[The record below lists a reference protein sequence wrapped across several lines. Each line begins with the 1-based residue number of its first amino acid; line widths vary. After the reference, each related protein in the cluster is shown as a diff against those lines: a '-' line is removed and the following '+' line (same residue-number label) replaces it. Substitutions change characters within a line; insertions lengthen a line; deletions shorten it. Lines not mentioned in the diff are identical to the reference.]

1 MSASRGHFAHI
12 DALRAIAALLVVY
25 AHTAEIFADPQGSWA
40 REISYQMDFGRTGV
54 LIFFLISGVL
64 IPSSLRGNIGS
75 GARSFVIRRFFR
87 LFPLYWFSIPLGL
100 ISMWWLQGLS
110 LPSWEVALNLTMV
123 QELFGARNVM
133 PPYWTLRVELYFY
146 GLCLLLFLLGKLH
159 QEGVIIT
166 MVLGAIGSQVL
177 YQLAT
182 SEEIAI
188 GALGST
194 TLTFLGFMFAGAL
207 WRLYLDGSISRFGS
221 LLLKILALSTGV
233 VVPAVAA
240 FIFVS
245 RGHLTIQE
253 NQLSFSCAL
262 ATIVF
267 VGGMTRVRITWR
279 PIAWLGKV
287 SYSIYLL
294 HPVALYLIIWVV
306 SRQPG
311 GSILH
316 GWPVPVYVLAVVSV
330 TLAMSAVTYS
340 FIEAPMIKL
349 GQRLTAKPPA
359 TEGEASYIA
368 IRPSTNSAEKAA
380 P

>member
-1 MSASRGHFAHI
+1 MSASRSHFAHI
-12 DALRAIAALLVVY
+12 DSLRAVAALLVVY
-25 AHTAEIFADPQGSWA
+25 AHTAEIFADPQGSFA
-40 REISYQMDFGRTGV
+40 REISYHMDFGRTGV

-64 IPSSLRGNIGS
+64 IPSSLRGDIGR
-75 GARSFVIRRFFR
+75 GTRSFVIRRFFR

-100 ISMWWLQGLS
+100 ISMWWLQELS
-110 LPSWEVALNLTMV
+110 LPSWEIALNLTMV

-159 QEGVIIT
+159 REGVIIT
-166 MVLGAIGSQVL
+166 IVLGAVGSQVF

-182 SEEIAI
+182 SDEIAI
-188 GALGST
+188 RALGSS
-194 TLTFLGFMFAGAL
+194 TLTFLGFMFAGGL
-207 WRLYLDGSISRFGS
+207 WRLYLDGTISWLGS
-221 LLLKILALSTGV
+221 WLLKILAISTGV

-253 NQLSFSCAL
+253 SQLSFSCAL

-267 VGGMTRVRITWR
+267 VGGVTFARVTWG
-279 PIAWLGKV
+279 PIAWLGKI

-311 GSILH
+311 GSIFH

-330 TLAMSAVTYS
+330 TIAMSAVTYS

-349 GQRLTAKPPA
+349 GQKLTTRPLA
-359 TEGEASYIA
+359 TEGGLGYAKM
-368 IRPSTNSAEKAA
+368 PHLDKSAENAA